1 MEPIIS
7 VRNLVTHYGN
17 RKVLDNVNL
26 DVQRAETTVILG
38 GSGSGK
44 STLLRHIVGLEKAT
58 SGSIYIMGRDICRL
72 SEAQFNEIR
81 RKMGMSF
88 QGSALFNSM
97 TVGDNVAL
105 PLREHT
111 RLEEP
116 TIQIMTRM
124 KLEQV
129 GLAGFEH
136 YMPAQL
142 SGGMKKRAGVARA
155 MAMDPEILLFDEPS
169 AGLDPVIAAGIDDLI
184 MKVKAAF
191 GMTIIV
197 VTHELASAFLIAD
210 RMTVLDKGRI
220 LASGTRQEIQASK
233 HPRVRQFL
241 DRVPETDKP
250 RDADYIETL
259 VGNQEEGEGPQSD
272 SHAAGAGP
280 P

>member
-7 VRNLVTHYGN
+7 VQDLVTHYGK
-17 RKVLDNVNL
+17 RAVLVRVNL
-26 DVQRAETTVILG
+26 DIARGETMVILG

-44 STLLRHIVGLEKAT
+44 STLLRHIVGLEKPT
-58 SGSIYIMGRDICRL
+58 SGSIHVMGRDITSI
-72 SEAQFNEIR
+72 SENDFNEIR

-97 TVGDNVAL
+97 SVGDNVGL

-111 RLEEP
+111 KLEP
-116 TIQIMTRM
+116 STIQIMTRM

-129 GLAGFEH
+129 GLAGFEE

-142 SGGMKKRAGVARA
+142 SGGMKKRAGIARA
-155 MAMDPEILLFDEPS
+155 LAMDPEILLFDEPS

-184 MKVKAAF
+184 LKLKAAF
-191 GMTIIV
+191 GMTIVV

-210 RMTVLDKGRI
+210 RITVLDKGRI
-220 LASGTRQEIQASK
+220 IATGTKDEIQASQ

-241 DRVPETDKP
+241 DRVPDQEKP
-250 RDADYIETL
+250 PGEEYVETL
-259 VGNQEEGEGPQSD
+259 MGE
-272 SHAAGAGP
+272 
-280 P
+280 

>member
-1 MEPIIS
+1 MEVVVS
-7 VRNLVTHYGN
+7 VEGLVTHYGQ
-17 RKVLDNVNL
+17 RLILDRVSMEA
-26 DVQRAETTVILG
+26 RRGETMVILG

-44 STLLRHIVGLEKAT
+44 STLLRHIVGLEKPT
-58 SGSIYIMGRDICRL
+58 SGVIRIFGKDIGKL
-72 SEAQFNEIR
+72 SEEEFNQIR

-111 RLEEP
+111 DLEES

-129 GLAGFEH
+129 GLAGCENH
-136 YMPAQL
+136 MPSEL

-155 MAMDPEILLFDEPS
+155 LAMDPEVLLFDEPS
-169 AGLDPVIAAGIDDLI
+169 AGLDPVIAAGIDELI
-184 MKVKAAF
+184 VKLKAAF

-210 RMTVLDKGRI
+210 HITVLDKGRVI
-220 LASGTRQEIQASK
+220 AAGTREEIQASQ

-241 DRVPETDKP
+241 DRRPDSEMPAGERYV
-250 RDADYIETL
+250 
-259 VGNQEEGEGPQSD
+259 QELLGKGE
-272 SHAAGAGP
+272 
-280 P
+280 

>member
-1 MEPIIS
+1 MEAIIS
-7 VRNLVTHYGN
+7 VQKLVTHYGD
-17 RKVLDNVNL
+17 RMVLDRVNL
-26 DVQRAETTVILG
+26 DVRRGETVVILG

-44 STLLRHIVGLEKAT
+44 STLIRHIVGLEKPT
-58 SGSIYIMGRDICRL
+58 SGSIHIMGKDICCL
-72 SEAQFNEIR
+72 SEAEFNEIR

-111 RLEEP
+111 KLEES

-129 GLAGFEH
+129 GLAGFES

-155 MAMDPEILLFDEPS
+155 LAMDPEILLFDEPS

-184 MKVKAAF
+184 MKLKVAF
-191 GMTIIV
+191 GMTIVV

-210 RMTVLDKGRI
+210 RITVLDKGRI
-220 LASGTRQEIQASK
+220 IATGTREEIRASR
-233 HPRVRQFL
+233 HRRVRQFL
-241 DRVPETDKP
+241 DRVPDSEAASDDKYVE
-250 RDADYIETL
+250 AL
-259 VGNQEEGEGPQSD
+259 LGSEGEQAESGGAPPEP
-272 SHAAGAGP
+272 AAL
-280 P
+280 